1 MSEHTP
7 SLGPTDRLA
16 RAREALAAAEAE
28 TTGAFARQG
37 DAGPEQVSR
46 DGDTPGGSPSAGTA
60 ERAVAGRRGVAGQEV
75 PESVRDDRE
84 PAPHDVARQIALRQL
99 TMAPRSRKQ
108 LEDKLRQK
116 GCADEVSREV
126 LDRLEEVGLIDD
138 AAYAHMLVRAR
149 QEAKGLAPRALTQE
163 LRRKG
168 VADELIEDALAD
180 VDPEDD
186 EERARQLVDKKV
198 RTMRGLDRQVQTR
211 RLAGL
216 LGRKGYDSSMA
227 FRIIREALD
236 ALPEHQRD

>member
-46 DGDTPGGSPSAGTA
+46 DGGTPGGGPSAGTA
-60 ERAVAGRRGVAGQEV
+60 ERSVTGSRGGSDQGV

-84 PAPHDVARQIALRQL
+84 PEAHDVARQIALRQL

-138 AAYAHMLVRAR
+138 AAYARMLVHAR

-186 EERARQLVDKKV
+186 EERARQLVDKKL

-216 LGRKGYDSSMA
+216 LGRKGYDSSTA